1 MLSQAANPKV
11 RVWRGIA
18 VAGAALAL
26 AGPGLPVLEAKT
38 RKGEKLVAEGRRA
51 EQRQE
56 WEKALEFY
64 EQAVSEDPADPSY
77 QLLAR
82 RMRFQAAQAR
92 VDQGQRLR
100 GQGKLLEAVEE
111 YRRALALD
119 PSSPIA
125 RQELREVLEILDR
138 EERARQR
145 GEKPEER
152 APEERGLG
160 PAELARRELDAKL
173 AAVRSVP
180 ELKPLSTAPITL
192 KMNNQPPRVLFETVG
207 KLAGINVL
215 FDPEFTT
222 QVPARPLNVELV
234 NATLE
239 EALDYIALITK
250 SFWKPL
256 SSNAVFVTADNP
268 TKRQEYEDQVAK
280 VFYLTNVATQQE
292 LTEIMSALRAVS
304 GAQRIF
310 PLQTQMALLVRGT
323 VDQVALAEMLLRNLD
338 RPRPEVVVDVIVMEV
353 NRSRTRDLTSG
364 IPGLNIPIAF
374 TPRNPVAVPGTTGG
388 GGPAGSSGSNL
399 ISLSRLDKLS
409 TSDWSVTLP
418 GAVLEALMS
427 DRNTRVLQ
435 SPQVRTADG
444 MKASLKIG
452 DRVPYSTGGFQPAF
466 GQVGTGLN
474 TLFNTFQFLDVGVN
488 VDITPKVHG
497 TDEVSLH
504 VELDISQV
512 RDRIDIG
519 GISQPVVG
527 QRKVIHDIRL
537 REGEVSLLGGLVQT
551 QETRAV
557 SGVPGLASIPLLGR
571 LFSSES
577 VEKNQSEL
585 LVAIVPRVV
594 RTPEYDALSFK
605 GIAAGTER
613 TVRISY
619 EPRRAPEA
627 AAPTPPARP
636 EAPPAA
642 EPKPEAPAPAPAPA
656 AAARVVFGPSPAEAQ
671 LPGAVNLTIQAES
684 VTDLFDAP
692 VRVKFDPNFLRLNEV
707 QRGQFLSAD
716 GREVIFT
723 RNILNDTGDA
733 TIQLS
738 RMPGT
743 GGISGSGTLLTLV
756 FQTVARGTT
765 TVTLPELSWR
775 NSQGETVVSG
785 SPQVSVN
792 IK

>member
-1 MLSQAANPKV
+1 MVSQAATPKL
-11 RVWRGIA
+11 RVCKRIA
-18 VAGAALAL
+18 VASLAVLLAAP
-26 AGPGLPVLEAKT
+26 GPPTLEART
-38 RKGEKLVAEGRRA
+38 RKGDKLVAEGRRA
-51 EQRQE
+51 EQRQD

-92 VDQGQRLR
+92 VDRGQRLR
-100 GQGKLLEAVEE
+100 EQGKLLEAVQE
-111 YRRALALD
+111 YRRALVLD

-125 RQELREVLEILDR
+125 RQELREVMEILDR
-138 EERARQR
+138 EERARRR
-145 GEKPEER
+145 GEKPEEK

-160 PAELARRELDAKL
+160 PAELARRELEAKL

-180 ELKPLSTAPITL
+180 ELKPLSPAPITL

-215 FDPEFTT
+215 FDPDFLT
-222 QVPARPLNVELV
+222 QVPGRPLNVELV

-268 TKRQEYEDQVAK
+268 AKRQEYEDQVAK
-280 VFYLTNVATQQE
+280 IFYLTNVATQQE

-310 PLQTQMALLVRGT
+310 PVQTQMALVVRGT
-323 VDQVALAEMLLRNLD
+323 ADQVALAEMLLRNLD

-374 TPRNPVAVPGTTGG
+374 TPRNPLSTGDQG
-388 GGPAGSSGSNL
+388 ADA
-399 ISLSRLDKLS
+399 IRLSRLDKLS
-409 TSDWSVTLP
+409 TSDWSITLP
-418 GAVLEALMS
+418 GALLEALMS

-444 MKASLKIG
+444 MKASLRIG

-466 GQVGTGLN
+466 GQIGTGLN

-557 SGVPGLASIPLLGR
+557 SGIPGLASIPLLGR

-577 VEKNQSEL
+577 VEKNESEL

-594 RTPEYDALSFK
+594 RAPDYDALSFK
-605 GIAAGTER
+605 GILAGTER
-613 TVRISY
+613 VQRVSY
-619 EPRRAPEA
+619 QPRQ
-627 AAPTPPARP
+627 PA
-636 EAPPAA
+636 EAPPARA
-642 EPKPEAPAPAPAPA
+642 PETLPLPPEPKPEAPAPAPAPA
-656 AAARVVFGPSPAEAQ
+656 AAPRVVFGPSPAEAQ
-671 LPGAVNLTIQAES
+671 LPGTLTLTVRVEN

-692 VRVKFDPNFLRLNEV
+692 VRVKFDPNFLRLSEV
-707 QRGQFLSAD
+707 QRGTFLSGD
-716 GREVIFT
+716 GREVLFT

-733 TIQLS
+733 TVQLR

-756 FQTVARGTT
+756 FQTVARGATA
-765 TVTLPELSWR
+765 VTLPEISWR
-775 NSQGETVVSG
+775 NSQGQTVLSD
-785 SPQVSVN
+785 SPRVSVN

>member
-1 MLSQAANPKV
+1 MLTQAANPKV
-11 RVWRGIA
+11 RVWKWIA
-18 VAGAALAL
+18 VAATAVLLAP
-26 AGPGLPVLEAKT
+26 PGLVVLEGRT
-38 RKGEKLVAEGRRA
+38 RKGDKLVAEGRRA
-51 EQRQE
+51 EQQGD
-56 WEKALEFY
+56 WEKALGIY
-64 EQAVSEDPADPSY
+64 EQAVSEDPGDPSY
-77 QLLAR
+77 RLLAT

-92 VDQGQRLR
+92 VDRGQRLR
-100 GQGKLLEAVEE
+100 EEGKLLEAVEE
-111 YRRALALD
+111 LRRALAID
-119 PSSPIA
+119 PSSVIA
-125 RQELREVLEILDR
+125 RQELRELLEILDR
-138 EERARQR
+138 EEKARQR
-145 GEKPEER
+145 GEKPEEK
-152 APEERGLG
+152 APQERGLSA
-160 PAELARRELDAKL
+160 AELARRELEAKL
-173 AAVRSVP
+173 AAARSVP
-180 ELKPLSTAPITL
+180 ELKPLSPTPITL

-222 QVPARPLNVELV
+222 QVPGRPLNVELV

-239 EALDYIALITK
+239 EALDYIALISK
-250 SFWKPL
+250 AFWKPL

-292 LTEIMSALRAVS
+292 LTEIMSAIRAVTN
-304 GAQRIF
+304 AQRIF

-338 RPRPEVVVDVIVMEV
+338 RPRPEVVVDIFVMEV

-364 IPGLNIPIAF
+364 IPGLNIPIVF
-374 TPRNPVAVPGTTGG
+374 TPRNPVSRGG
-388 GGPAGSSGSNL
+388 GGTPGSGSGGGSSNL
-399 ISLSRLDKLS
+399 ISLSGLDKLS
-409 TSDWSVTLP
+409 TGDWSLTLP
-418 GAVLEALMS
+418 GALLEALMS
-427 DRNTRVLQ
+427 DRGTRVLQ
-435 SPQVRTADG
+435 APQVRTADG

-466 GQVGTGLN
+466 GQIGTGLN

-488 VDITPKVHG
+488 VDLTPKVHG
-497 TDEVSLH
+497 ADEVSLH

-512 RDRIDIG
+512 RDRVDIG
-519 GISQPVVG
+519 GISQPLVG

-537 REGEVSLLGGLVQT
+537 REGEVSLLGGLIQT
-551 QETRAV
+551 QETKAI

-577 VEKNQSEL
+577 VERNESEL
-585 LVAIVPRVV
+585 VVAIVPHVV
-594 RTPEYDALSFK
+594 RAPELDALSYK
-605 GIAAGTER
+605 GIASGSER
-613 TVRISY
+613 AVRVSF
-619 EPRRAPEA
+619 ERRAPETAVPA
-627 AAPTPPARP
+627 AQPKPP
-636 EAPPAA
+636 EAQPRA
-642 EPKPEAPAPAPAPA
+642 PEAQPEAPAPAPA
-656 AAARVVFGPSPAEAQ
+656 AAARVVLAPSPAEAQ
-671 LPGAVNLTIQAES
+671 LPGVVTLAIQAEN

-707 QRGQFLSAD
+707 QRGGFLSGD

-738 RMPGT
+738 RLPGT
-743 GGISGSGTLLTLV
+743 GGISGSGTLVTLV

-765 TVTLPELSWR
+765 AVALPELAWR
-775 NSQGETVVSG
+775 NSRGEIVWSG
-785 SPQVSVN
+785 SPQVNVN

>member
-1 MLSQAANPKV
+1 
-11 RVWRGIA
+11 
-18 VAGAALAL
+18 
-26 AGPGLPVLEAKT
+26 
-38 RKGEKLVAEGRRA
+38 LVAEGRQA
-51 EQRQE
+51 EQRGD
-56 WEKALEFY
+56 WEKALALY
-64 EQAVSEDPADPSY
+64 EQAVSEDPGDPAY
-77 QLLAR
+77 RLLAT

-92 VDQGQRLR
+92 VDRGQRLR
-100 GQGKLLEAVEE
+100 EEGKLIEAVEE
-111 YRRALALD
+111 LRRALAID
-119 PSSPIA
+119 PSSVIA
-125 RQELREVLEILDR
+125 RQELRELLEILDR
-138 EERARQR
+138 EEKARQR
-145 GEKPEER
+145 GEKPEEK
-152 APEERGLG
+152 APQERGLSA
-160 PAELARRELDAKL
+160 AELARRELEAKL
-173 AAVRSVP
+173 AAARSVP
-180 ELKPLSTAPITL
+180 ELKPLSPTPITL

-250 SFWKPL
+250 AFWKPL

-292 LTEIMSALRAVS
+292 LTEIMSAIRAVTN
-304 GAQRIF
+304 AQRIF

-338 RPRPEVVVDVIVMEV
+338 RPRPEVVVDIFLLEV

-364 IPGLNIPIAF
+364 IPGLNIPIVF
-374 TPRNPVAVPGTTGG
+374 TPRNSVSRGGNPGSGSGG
-388 GGPAGSSGSNL
+388 GGSDL
-399 ISLSRLDKLS
+399 ISLARLDKLS
-409 TSDWSVTLP
+409 TNDWSLTLP
-418 GAVLEALMS
+418 GALLEALMS
-427 DRNTRVLQ
+427 DRSTRVLQ

-444 MKASLKIG
+444 MKASLRIG
-452 DRVPYSTGGFQPAF
+452 DKVPYSTGGFQPAF
-466 GQVGTGLN
+466 GQIGTGLN

-488 VDITPKVHG
+488 VDLTPKVHG
-497 TDEVSLH
+497 ADEVSLH

-512 RDRIDIG
+512 RDRVDIG
-519 GISQPVVG
+519 GISQPLVG

-537 REGEVSLLGGLVQT
+537 REGEVSLLGGLIQT
-551 QETRAV
+551 QETKAV

-577 VEKNQSEL
+577 VERNESEL
-585 LVAIVPRVV
+585 VVAIVPRIV
-594 RTPEYDALSFK
+594 RAPELDALSYK
-605 GIAAGTER
+605 GIASGSER
-613 TVRISY
+613 AVRVSY
-619 EPRRAPEA
+619 ERRIPETAVPAARPTPPETPPRAPE
-627 AAPTPPARP
+627 PQ
-636 EAPPAA
+636 
-642 EPKPEAPAPAPAPA
+642 PEAPAPAPAPA
-656 AAARVVFGPSPAEAQ
+656 AAARVVLAPSPAEAQ
-671 LPGAVNLTIQAES
+671 LPGVVTLAIQAEN

-692 VRVKFDPNFLRLNEV
+692 IRVKFDPNFLRLNEV
-707 QRGQFLSAD
+707 QRGGFLSGD

-738 RMPGT
+738 RLPGA
-743 GGISGSGTLLTLV
+743 GGISGSGTLVTLV

-765 TVTLPELSWR
+765 AVALPELAWR
-775 NSQGETVVSG
+775 NSRGEVVWSG
-785 SPQVSVN
+785 SPQVHVN

>member
-1 MLSQAANPKV
+1 V
-11 RVWRGIA
+11 V
-18 VAGAALAL
+18 
-26 AGPGLPVLEAKT
+26 
-38 RKGEKLVAEGRRA
+38 EGRRA
-51 EQRQE
+51 ERQQD

-64 EQAVSEDPADPSY
+64 QQAVSEDPGDPSY
-77 QLLAR
+77 RLLAT

-92 VDQGQRLR
+92 VDR
-100 GQGKLLEAVEE
+100 GQKLREEGKLTEAVEE
-111 YRRALALD
+111 LRRALAID
-119 PSSPIA
+119 PSSAIA
-125 RQELREVLEILDR
+125 RQELREVLDILDR

-145 GEKPEER
+145 GEKPEEK
-152 APEERGLG
+152 APQERGLSA
-160 PAELARRELDAKL
+160 AERARRELESRL
-173 AAVRSVP
+173 AAARSVP
-180 ELKPLSTAPITL
+180 ELKPLSPTPITL

-250 SFWKPL
+250 AFWKPL
-256 SSNAVFVTADNP
+256 SSNTVFVTADNP

-292 LTEIMSALRAVS
+292 LTEIMSAIRAVTN
-304 GAQRIF
+304 AQRIF

-338 RPRPEVVVDVIVMEV
+338 RPRPEVVVDIIVMEV

-364 IPGLNIPIAF
+364 IPGLNIPIVF
-374 TPRNPVAVPGTTGG
+374 TPRNPVSRGGSTPGGAQAG
-388 GGPAGSSGSNL
+388 GSSDL
-399 ISLSRLDKLS
+399 ISLSRLDKLA

-418 GAVLEALMS
+418 GALLEALMS
-427 DRNTRVLQ
+427 DRSTRVLQ

-444 MKASLKIG
+444 MKASLRIG

-466 GQVGTGLN
+466 GQIGTGLN

-488 VDITPKVHG
+488 VDLTPKVHG

-512 RDRIDIG
+512 RDRVDIG
-519 GISQPVVG
+519 GISQPLVG
-527 QRKVIHDIRL
+527 QRKVVHDIRL
-537 REGEVSLLGGLVQT
+537 REGEVSLLGGLIQT
-551 QETRAV
+551 QETKAV
-557 SGVPGLASIPLLGR
+557 SGIPGLASIPLLGR

-577 VEKNQSEL
+577 VERNESEL
-585 LVAIVPRVV
+585 VVAIVPHVV
-594 RTPEYDALSFK
+594 RAPDLDALSYK
-605 GIAAGTER
+605 GIAAGSER
-613 TVRISY
+613 AVRVTY
-619 EPRRAPEA
+619 ERRPPEA
-627 AAPTPPARP
+627 AAPAAAPKPAETQPR
-636 EAPPAA
+636 AP
-642 EPKPEAPAPAPAPA
+642 EPKPEVPAPAPV
-656 AAARVVFGPSPAEAQ
+656 AAARVVLAPSPAEAQ
-671 LPGAVNLTIQAES
+671 LPGVVTLAIQAEN

-707 QRGQFLSAD
+707 QRGGFLSGD

-738 RMPGT
+738 RLPGT
-743 GGISGSGTLLTLV
+743 GGISGSGTLVTLV
-756 FQTVARGTT
+756 FQTVARGSTA
-765 TVTLPELSWR
+765 VTLPELSWR
-775 NSQGETVVSG
+775 NSRGESVWSG
-785 SPQVSVN
+785 SPQVTVN

>member
-1 MLSQAANPKV
+1 MLTQAANPKA
-11 RVWRGIA
+11 RVWKWIA
-18 VAGAALAL
+18 VAATAVLLAPS
-26 AGPGLPVLEAKT
+26 GPAVLEGRT
-38 RKGEKLVAEGRRA
+38 RKGDKLVAEGRRA
-51 EQRQE
+51 ERQQD

-64 EQAVSEDPADPSY
+64 EQAVSEDPGDPSY
-77 QLLAR
+77 RLLAT

-92 VDQGQRLR
+92 VDR
-100 GQGKLLEAVEE
+100 GQKLREEGKLTEAVEE
-111 YRRALALD
+111 LRRALAID
-119 PSSPIA
+119 PSSVIA
-125 RQELREVLEILDR
+125 RQELREVLDILDR
-138 EERARQR
+138 EEKARQR
-145 GEKPEER
+145 GEKPEEK
-152 APEERGLG
+152 APQERGLSA
-160 PAELARRELDAKL
+160 AELARRELEARL
-173 AAVRSVP
+173 AAARSVP
-180 ELKPLSTAPITL
+180 ELKPLSPTPITL

-250 SFWKPL
+250 AFWKPL
-256 SSNAVFVTADNP
+256 SSNTVFVTADNP
-268 TKRQEYEDQVAK
+268 TKRQEYEDQVAR

-292 LTEIMSALRAVS
+292 LTEIMSAIRAVTN
-304 GAQRIF
+304 AQRIF

-338 RPRPEVVVDVIVMEV
+338 RPRPEVVVDIIVMEV

-364 IPGLNIPIAF
+364 IPGLNIPILF
-374 TPRNPVAVPGTTGG
+374 TPRNPVSRGGTQGG
-388 GGPAGSSGSNL
+388 GQAGGSSDL

-409 TSDWSVTLP
+409 TSDWSITLP
-418 GAVLEALMS
+418 GALLEALMS
-427 DRNTRVLQ
+427 DRSTRVLQ

-444 MKASLKIG
+444 MKASLRIG

-466 GQVGTGLN
+466 GQIGTGLN

-488 VDITPKVHG
+488 VDLTPKVHG

-512 RDRIDIG
+512 RDRVDIG
-519 GISQPVVG
+519 GISQPLVG

-537 REGEVSLLGGLVQT
+537 REGEVSLLGGLIQT
-551 QETRAV
+551 QETKAV

-577 VEKNQSEL
+577 VERNESEL
-585 LVAIVPRVV
+585 VVAIVPRVV
-594 RTPEYDALSFK
+594 RAPELDALSYK
-605 GIAAGTER
+605 GIAAGSER
-613 TVRISY
+613 AVRVSY
-619 EPRRAPEA
+619 ERRPPESAAPA
-627 AAPTPPARP
+627 AAPKPP
-636 EAPPAA
+636 EAPPPAP
-642 EPKPEAPAPAPAPA
+642 EPKPEAPAPAPA
-656 AAARVVFGPSPAEAQ
+656 AAARVVLAPSPAEAQ
-671 LPGAVNLTIQAES
+671 LPGVVTLAIQAEN

-692 VRVKFDPNFLRLNEV
+692 IRVKFDPSFLRLNEV
-707 QRGQFLSAD
+707 QRGGFLSGD

-738 RMPGT
+738 RLPGT
-743 GGISGSGTLLTLV
+743 GGISGSGTLVTLV
-756 FQTVARGTT
+756 FQAVARGTT
-765 TVTLPELSWR
+765 AVTLPELSWR
-775 NSQGETVVSG
+775 NSRGETVLSG